1 MHCSQNARPR
11 LQRRRALSPACM
23 NGVGLIG
30 CGAIGR
36 PVARALLAGRAG
48 SHLLA
53 AVLARTARDLDGFP
67 VTDTA
72 DKFLA
77 GGHDLII
84 EAGGPEAFRGLLPAA
99 PARRGGG
106 AVRPIPLAH
115 PNFQPGVPG
124 LSAATGPALRLP

>member
-1 MHCSQNARPR
+1 MHCSQNARR
-11 LQRRRALSPACM
+11 RYRRRRALYSASM
-23 NGVGLIG
+23 KGVGLIG

-84 EAGGPEAFRGLLPAA
+84 EAGGPEGLPGPVPAA
-99 PARRGGG
+99 PPRCAGWAGG
-106 AVRPIPLAH
+106 AIPLAH
-115 PNFQPGVPG
+115 PI
-124 LSAATGPALRLP
+124 L